1 VGLLYVLRYL
11 TGVLMRVDLNLI
23 LENPA
28 SCCLAPLGGAR
39 GKCDDVQSVQS
50 TQSAAGHRVLLTLK
64 VDLPFTSSSL
74 KKLKCIYLWLCFL
87 SVCRHVPVF
96 VHGL

>member
-1 VGLLYVLRYL
+1 MGLLYVLRYL
-11 TGVLMRVDLNLI
+11 TGVLMRNM
-23 LENPA
+23 ENPA

-39 GKCDDVQSVQS
+39 GKCDNVRSVQS
-50 TQSAAGHRVLLTLK
+50 TQSAAGHRVLLTLR

-74 KKLKCIYLWLCFL
+74 KDLKCIYLWHCFL
-87 SVCRHVPVF
+87 SVCVPVF